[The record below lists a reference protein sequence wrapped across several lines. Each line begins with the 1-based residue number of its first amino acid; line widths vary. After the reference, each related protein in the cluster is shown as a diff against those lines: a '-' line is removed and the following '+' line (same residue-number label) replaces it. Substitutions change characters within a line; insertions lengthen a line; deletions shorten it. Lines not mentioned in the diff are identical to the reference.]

1 MHGMPPAIQRYL
13 VRLDV
18 GGTLYTVNNDTLLKF
33 PESMLSKMAIER
45 RRFSISDG
53 DFLEPIFIDR
63 DGDRFK
69 YVLDGYRDGA
79 ILIPRTVA
87 VGSLEKDLV
96 FFGLSKV
103 VVKQERPTFDECL
116 LGSKEGIL
124 ELSER
129 LKEMLLEERTS
140 YNRLLLGD
148 KQGVEIQCSLSLC
161 QTEAE
166 IRNCSE
172 NFALWAVREAIQQYM
187 ANNDVDYEA
196 FLHEY
201 LTLYPSNYSRP
212 DLSHALAAAYKI
224 VKSCGLCS
232 INVVCTRRYNALAFS
247 FSGQA
252 IGLDGQKKFL
262 VHALHRI

>member
-1 MHGMPPAIQRYL
+1 MPYAIQKYL

-18 GGTLYTVNNDTLLKF
+18 GGTLYTVNNETLMKF

-45 RRFSISDG
+45 RRFSISDV

-69 YVLDGYRDGA
+69 YILDGYRDGA

-87 VGSLEKDLV
+87 VGSLEKDLI

-116 LGSKEGIL
+116 LGSKEGMS
-124 ELSER
+124 ELFER
-129 LKEMLLEERTS
+129 LQEMLLEERTS
-140 YNRLLLGD
+140 CNRLLRGD
-148 KQGVEIQCSLSLC
+148 IQGVEIQCSLSLC

-187 ANNDVDYEA
+187 TNNAVTYEA

-232 INVVCTRRYNALAFS
+232 INVMCTRRYNALAFS
-247 FSGQA
+247 FSGQV
-252 IGLDGQKKFL
+252 IGPDGGMKGRTF
-262 VHALHRI
+262 

>member
-1 MHGMPPAIQRYL
+1 MPPVIQKNL
-13 VRLDV
+13 VRLDI
-18 GGTLYTVNNDTLLKF
+18 GGTLYTVNNETLMNF
-33 PESMLSKMAIER
+33 PESMLSKMATER
-45 RRFSISDG
+45 RRFSLSDR

-69 YVLDGYRDGA
+69 YVLDGYRDGT

-87 VGSLEKDLV
+87 VGSLENDLI

-103 VVKQERPTFDECL
+103 VVRQERPTFDECL
-116 LGSKEGIL
+116 LGSKEGML
-124 ELSER
+124 ELSDK
-129 LKEMLLEERTS
+129 LKEMLLEERAS
-140 YNRLLLGD
+140 CNRLLCRD

-161 QTEAE
+161 KTEAE
-166 IRNCSE
+166 IKNCSE

-187 ANNDVDYEA
+187 TNNDLDYEA

-201 LTLYPSNYSRP
+201 MTLYPSNYSRP

-232 INVVCTRRYNALAFS
+232 ITVVCTRRYNALAFS
-247 FSGQA
+247 FSRQA
-252 IGLDGQKKFL
+252 IDSGGRKSSKSF
-262 VHALHRI
+262 